1 MRKGNVV
8 RIKNLRMLT
17 NQAELLRPTTWEEK
31 EAWRE
36 SPESKGMNSAG
47 ETKLPPQ
54 IVVIDIKAD
63 DLMVVEKARC
73 APMLGWSKRPG
84 MTQVRLIT
92 GKNIGKVGFIR
103 RDRLAVLVK

>member
-1 MRKGNVV
+1 MRKGNIV
-8 RIKNLRMLT
+8 RIINGTWADK
-17 NQAELLRPTTWEEK
+17 AELLRPTTLEEQ

-36 SPESKGMNSAG
+36 SPESKGMNCAG

-54 IVVIDIKAD
+54 IVVIDIKGD
-63 DLMVVEKARC
+63 DLMVVEKSRC
-73 APMLGWSKRPG
+73 APMLGWGKRPG

-103 RDRLAVLVK
+103 RDRLAVLAK

>member
-8 RIKNLRMLT
+8 RINNGMWT

-54 IVVIDIKAD
+54 IVSTYIKGD
-63 DLMVVEKARC
+63 TLMVVEKARC
-73 APMLGWSKRPG
+73 APLLGWYKYNG
-84 MTQVRLIT
+84 MTKVKVISGENV
-92 GKNIGKVGFIR
+92 GKIGYIK
-103 RDRLAVLVK
+103 RDQLAIV

>member
-8 RIKNLRMLT
+8 RIIDGMWT
-17 NQAELLRPTTWEEK
+17 FQTVILRPTTLEEK

-54 IVVIDIKAD
+54 IVTTYIKGD
-63 DLMVVEKARC
+63 ELMVVEKARC
-73 APMLGWSKRPG
+73 APILGWSKRPG
-84 MTQVRLIT
+84 MTLVKVIT
-92 GKNIGKVGFIR
+92 GENIGKVGYIR
-103 RDRLAVLVK
+103 RDRVAVC

>member
-8 RIKNLRMLT
+8 RINNGMWTDREL
-17 NQAELLRPTTWEEK
+17 ELLRPTTWEEK

-36 SPESKGMNSAG
+36 SPASKGMNCAG

-54 IVVIDIKAD
+54 IVAIDIKGD

-73 APMLGWSKRPG
+73 APILGWSKRPG

-103 RDRLAVLVK
+103 RKRLTVLAK

>member
-8 RIKNLRMLT
+8 RIIDGMWT

-54 IVVIDIKAD
+54 IMLTHIKGD
-63 DLMVVEKARC
+63 ELMVVEKARC
-73 APMLGWSKRPG
+73 APILGWSKRPG
-84 MTQVRLIT
+84 MTLVKVIT
-92 GKNIGKVGFIR
+92 GENIGKVGYIR
-103 RDRLAVLVK
+103 RDRLAVC